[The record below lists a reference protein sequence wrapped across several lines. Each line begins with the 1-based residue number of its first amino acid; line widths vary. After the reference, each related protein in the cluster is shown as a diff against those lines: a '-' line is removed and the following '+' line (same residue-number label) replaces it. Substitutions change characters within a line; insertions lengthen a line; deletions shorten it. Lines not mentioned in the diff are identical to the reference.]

1 MLKKISYISLFIM
14 GLSIPLPLFALALG
28 AIDAHQ
34 SSLFSRFSGNIPI
47 TGAKANLISSQT
59 IIRVIAAKEYVDNSM
74 QQSVKQLNARLV
86 QNKQGQPSIKIFSN
100 QPINDSILEF
110 SLDFTWEGGRTS
122 RNYIVLLD
130 PPNKPA
136 NLSTGHQVSHQSIV
150 NQPLEGRQ
158 RHATASSIVK
168 AKVANSPFSQSLK
181 TEKFR
186 TDKQG
191 KITYGPTDRTDTLSK
206 IAKRI
211 RPENTSSAQVMYVLF
226 KENPRSFSGNNINRL
241 KAGYILTIE
250 NPDAIT
256 AISTQAAKRFLF
268 PERYASTSIMTDEP
282 AEAPQTVASATDE
295 QRQIEKQWLEF
306 SQLQDAVTDAISEQ
320 QASEQENDRI
330 KQKIASLET
339 LLPELSAQLE
349 DKNTLLE
356 QIKTQTPKSTL

>member
-1 MLKKISYISLFIM
+1 MLKKISYIGLFIT
-14 GLSIPLPLFALALG
+14 GLSMPLPLFALALG

-34 SSLFSRFSGNIPI
+34 TSLFSRFAGNIPI
-47 TGAKANLISSQT
+47 TGAKANLLSSQT
-59 IIRVIAAKEYVDNSM
+59 TIRIIAAKEYVDNSM
-74 QQSVKQLNARLV
+74 QQSVKRLNARLV

-110 SLDFTWEGGRTS
+110 SLNFTWEGGRTS
-122 RNYIVLLD
+122 RHYIVLLD
-130 PPNKPA
+130 PPSKPT
-136 NLSTGHQVSHQSIV
+136 NLPAGHQVSHQPTV
-150 NQPLEGRQ
+150 NQLFEARQ

-168 AKVANSPFSQSLK
+168 VKVTDSPFSQSLK
-181 TEKFR
+181 AEKFR
-186 TDKQG
+186 TDAQG

-206 IAKRI
+206 ITKRI
-211 RPENTSSAQVMYVLF
+211 RPKNTSSAQIMYVLF
-226 KENPRSFSGNNINRL
+226 KENPESFSGNNINRL
-241 KAGYILTIE
+241 KAGYTLTIE

-268 PERYASTSIMTDEP
+268 PERYATDESSA
-282 AEAPQTVASATDE
+282 AEAPKTVASATDE

-306 SQLQDAVTDAISEQ
+306 SQLKDAVTDAMSEQ

-330 KQKIASLET
+330 KQKIASLEA

-356 QIKTQTPKSTL
+356 QLKTHSPKSTL